1 MVVDIAIF
9 KMITIFSNL
18 GREILCGWGDRGGK
32 AIEKLVLDRL
42 GTRINIT
49 SSTSL
54 SSSPI
59 SFPICSHN
67 NRRDRLTTDESAV
80 ELELVLFF
88 RVLNVEQEVTQHQ
101 LEWEM

>member
-42 GTRINIT
+42 GTRVNIIFIDIVIIF
-49 SSTSL
+49 SHFNSNLL
-54 SSSPI
+54 S
-59 SFPICSHN
+59 
-67 NRRDRLTTDESAV
+67 
-80 ELELVLFF
+80 
-88 RVLNVEQEVTQHQ
+88 Q
-101 LEWEM
+101 